1 MTGQVPE
8 IYDRVGPVLQSG
20 PVANAIIAA
29 IKDLNQDVMVVDRG
43 AYVRVLV
50 PRCCVVARSAIENHL
65 GRSFRFPGELEMV
78 MSAFKGLLQQRR
90 MPTEYEIVTSKLLCY
105 TGEGFTGKRFELD
118 VPLLDWYKRFQQ
130 DSPLTCTSWEKF
142 RDPRET
148 TYTKYTEIQRDK
160 EIFVDGILEE
170 IEVSGYDGQF
180 SPRWLHVLSRVV
192 APLRYPG
199 HGLQM
204 LASYIGQMAPSG
216 RIVITATLQA
226 GDEMRRVQR
235 IAYRVRQL
243 QQLYRGFA
251 TDSKVR
257 WQTDMLWQPLRIA
270 IERLLICYDWAESFV
285 GLNLVLKPLM
295 DEVFM
300 NHLSDLALR
309 EGDYLLG
316 QIFYS
321 LNEDC
326 RWHRE
331 WSQALTRM
339 VIEENSHN
347 SGTIQGWIEKWHPV
361 AARAL
366 QAFAPLFEG
375 KLEDAQMP
383 PLEGVTQKLDKFY
396 RGYLSGMGLRPSVP
410 KADAET
416 LSS

>member
-1 MTGQVPE
+1 M
-8 IYDRVGPVLQSG
+8 
-20 PVANAIIAA
+20 AIRA
-29 IKDLNQDVMVVDRG
+29 DSNFYLNGSFAVSRELMAEQKT
-43 AYVRVLV
+43 YW
-50 PRCCVVARSAIENHL
+50 HL
-65 GRSFRFPGELEMV
+65 LP
-78 MSAFKGLLQQRR
+78 QRR
-90 MPTEYEIVTSKLLCY
+90 MPSEYEIVTSKLLCY

-130 DSPLTCTSWEKF
+130 DSPLSCTSWDDF

-170 IEVSGYDGQF
+170 IELSGYDGRV
-180 SPRWLHVLSRVV
+180 SPRWQYVLSRVV

-204 LASYIGQMAPSG
+204 LASYVGQMAPSG

-243 QQLYRGFA
+243 QHVYRGFA
-251 TDSKVR
+251 DDSKAR
-257 WQTDMLWQPLRIA
+257 WETDTLWQPLRIA

-295 DEVFM
+295 DELFM
-300 NHLSDLALR
+300 NHFSCLALR
-309 EGDYLLG
+309 ESDYLLG
-316 QIFYS
+316 QVFYS

-331 WSQALTRM
+331 WSKALTRM
-339 VIEENSHN
+339 LIEDNSHN
-347 SGTIQGWIEKWHPV
+347 GRTIQGWIEKWHPV
-361 AARAL
+361 AVRAL
-366 QAFAPLFEG
+366 QAFAPVFEG
-375 KLEDAQMP
+375 KLEGAHMP
-383 PLEGVTQKLDKFY
+383 PLEGVGQKIDEFY
-396 RGYLSGMGLRPSVP
+396 RDFLSSVGLRPSTSG
-410 KADAET
+410 T
-416 LSS
+416 LSFGL

>member
-1 MTGQVPE
+1 MTQQKT
-8 IYDRVGPVLQSG
+8 YW
-20 PVANAIIAA
+20 
-29 IKDLNQDVMVVDRG
+29 
-43 AYVRVLV
+43 
-50 PRCCVVARSAIENHL
+50 H
-65 GRSFRFPGELEMV
+65 
-78 MSAFKGLLQQRR
+78 LLQQRR

-130 DSPLTCTSWEKF
+130 ESPLTCTSWEKF

-235 IAYRVRQL
+235 IAYRARQP

-251 TDSKVR
+251 TDSKAR
-257 WQTDMLWQPLRIA
+257 WQFDTMWQPLRIA
-270 IERLLICYDWAESFV
+270 IEKLLICYDWAESFV

-316 QIFYS
+316 QVFYS

-331 WSQALTRM
+331 WSQTLTRM
-339 VIEENSHN
+339 VIEDNSHN
-347 SGTIQGWIEKWHPV
+347 SSTIQDWIEKWHPV

-366 QAFAPLFEG
+366 HAFAPLFEG

-383 PLEGVTQKLDKFY
+383 PLEGVAQKLDEFY
-396 RGYLSGMGLRPSVP
+396 RGYLSGMGLQPSSS
-410 KADAET
+410 AT
-416 LSS
+416 LLF

>member
-1 MTGQVPE
+1 MAQQKT
-8 IYDRVGPVLQSG
+8 YW
-20 PVANAIIAA
+20 
-29 IKDLNQDVMVVDRG
+29 
-43 AYVRVLV
+43 
-50 PRCCVVARSAIENHL
+50 H
-65 GRSFRFPGELEMV
+65 
-78 MSAFKGLLQQRR
+78 LLQQRR

-130 DSPLTCTSWEKF
+130 ESLLTCTSWDNF

-170 IEVSGYDGQF
+170 MEVSGYDGQL

-204 LASYIGQMAPSG
+204 VAAYVGQMAPSG

-243 QQLYRGFA
+243 QQLSPGFA
-251 TDSKVR
+251 SDSKAR
-257 WQTDMLWQPLRIA
+257 WQTDTVWQPLRIA
-270 IERLLICYDWAESFV
+270 IEKLLTCYDWAEAFV
-285 GLNLVLKPLM
+285 ALNLVLKPLV
-295 DEVFM
+295 DELFM
-300 NHLSDLALR
+300 NCFSDLALR

-326 RWHRE
+326 RWHQG

-339 VIEENSHN
+339 VVEENSRN
-347 SGTIQGWIEKWHPV
+347 SGTIQAWIEKWYPL
-361 AARAL
+361 AALAL
-366 QAFAPLFEG
+366 QAFAPVFEG
-375 KLEDAQMP
+375 KLDDAPML
-383 PLEGVTQKLDKFY
+383 PLEGVAQRVYKHY
-396 RGYLSGMGLRPSVP
+396 RDFLSRVGLQAPSY
-410 KADAET
+410 T
-416 LSS
+416 TFLF

>member
-1 MTGQVPE
+1 MKRHGGSRRPNLTLNERLSVSENFMPE
-8 IYDRVGPVLQSG
+8 QKTYW
-20 PVANAIIAA
+20 
-29 IKDLNQDVMVVDRG
+29 
-43 AYVRVLV
+43 
-50 PRCCVVARSAIENHL
+50 HL
-65 GRSFRFPGELEMV
+65 LPQ
-78 MSAFKGLLQQRR
+78 KR

-105 TGEGFTGKRFELD
+105 TEEGFTGKRFELD

-130 DSPLTCTSWEKF
+130 DSPLTCTSWENF

-170 IEVSGYDGQF
+170 IELSGYDGRL

-204 LASYIGQMAPSG
+204 LASYVGQMAPSG

-243 QQLYRGFA
+243 QHVYRGFA
-251 TDSKVR
+251 TDSKER
-257 WQTDMLWQPLRIA
+257 WQTDPLWQPLRVA
-270 IERLLICYDWAESFV
+270 IEKLLICYDWAEAFV

-295 DEVFM
+295 DEMLM
-300 NHLSDLALR
+300 NQLSDLAVR
-309 EGDYLLG
+309 EDDYLLG
-316 QIFYS
+316 QVFYS
-321 LNEDC
+321 LNQDC
-326 RWHRE
+326 RWHRD

-339 VIEENSHN
+339 LVEDNSQN
-347 SGTIQGWIEKWHPV
+347 GRTIQGWIEKWHPV
-361 AARAL
+361 AVRAL

-375 KLEDAQMP
+375 KLEDAHMP
-383 PLEGVTQKLDKFY
+383 PFEGVSQKIDKYY
-396 RGYLSGMGLRPSVP
+396 RDYLSSMQLQPSISS
-410 KADAET
+410 T
-416 LSS
+416 LLS

>member
-1 MTGQVPE
+1 MAQQKT
-8 IYDRVGPVLQSG
+8 YW
-20 PVANAIIAA
+20 
-29 IKDLNQDVMVVDRG
+29 
-43 AYVRVLV
+43 
-50 PRCCVVARSAIENHL
+50 H
-65 GRSFRFPGELEMV
+65 
-78 MSAFKGLLQQRR
+78 LLQQRR

-105 TGEGFTGKRFELD
+105 TGEGFTGKRFELE

-130 DSPLTCTSWEKF
+130 DSPLTCSSWENF

-160 EIFVDGILEE
+160 EIFVDGVLEE
-170 IEVSGYDGQF
+170 IDSSGYDGRL
-180 SPRWLHVLSRVV
+180 SSGWVHVLSRVV

-204 LASYIGQMAPSG
+204 LACYVGQMAPSG

-243 QQLYRGFA
+243 QHLYRGFA
-251 TDSKVR
+251 SDSKER
-257 WQTDMLWQPLRIA
+257 WQTDTLWQPLRRA
-270 IERLLICYDWAESFV
+270 IEKLLICYDWAESFV
-285 GLNLVLKPLM
+285 ALNLVLKPLM
-295 DEVFM
+295 DEIFM

-316 QIFYS
+316 QVFYS

-331 WSQALTRM
+331 WTQALIRM
-339 VIEENSHN
+339 VIADNSQN
-347 SGTIQGWIEKWHPV
+347 RGTIQAWIEKWHPV
-361 AARAL
+361 VTRAL

-375 KLEDAQMP
+375 KLEDAHMP
-383 PLEGVTQKLDKFY
+383 PLEGVTQKIDKYY
-396 RGYLSGMGLRPSVP
+396 RDYLSAMGLQPPSST
-410 KADAET
+410 T
-416 LSS
+416 LLF

>member
-1 MTGQVPE
+1 
-8 IYDRVGPVLQSG
+8 
-20 PVANAIIAA
+20 
-29 IKDLNQDVMVVDRG
+29 
-43 AYVRVLV
+43 
-50 PRCCVVARSAIENHL
+50 
-65 GRSFRFPGELEMV
+65 
-78 MSAFKGLLQQRR
+78 

-130 DSPLTCTSWEKF
+130 ESPLTCTSWENF

-148 TYTKYTEIQRDK
+148 TYTKYTELQRDK

-170 IEVSGYDGQF
+170 IEASGYDAQL
-180 SPRWLHVLSRVV
+180 SPGWLHVLSRVV

-204 LASYIGQMAPSG
+204 VAAYIGQMAPGG

-243 QQLYRGFA
+243 QHLYPDFA
-251 TDSKVR
+251 TDSKAR
-257 WQTDMLWQPLRIA
+257 WQTDPLWQPLRLA
-270 IERLLICYDWAESFV
+270 IEKLLICYDWAEAFV
-285 GLNLVLKPLM
+285 ALNLVLKPLL

-300 NHLSDLALR
+300 SYLSDLALR
-309 EGDYLLG
+309 EGDHLLG
-316 QIFYS
+316 QVFYS

-339 VIEENSHN
+339 VIEDNSQN
-347 SGTIQGWIEKWHPV
+347 VGTIEGWIEKWHPP
-361 AARAL
+361 AASAL

-375 KLEDAQMP
+375 KLEDPPMP
-383 PLEGVTQKLDKFY
+383 PLEGVARKLDNFY
-396 RGYLSGMGLRPSVP
+396 RDYLSGMGLQPSISG
-410 KADAET
+410 A
-416 LSS
+416 LLY

>member
-1 MTGQVPE
+1 MAQQKT
-8 IYDRVGPVLQSG
+8 YW
-20 PVANAIIAA
+20 
-29 IKDLNQDVMVVDRG
+29 
-43 AYVRVLV
+43 
-50 PRCCVVARSAIENHL
+50 H
-65 GRSFRFPGELEMV
+65 
-78 MSAFKGLLQQRR
+78 LLQQKR

-130 DSPLTCTSWEKF
+130 ESPVTCTSWENF

-170 IEVSGYDGQF
+170 IELSGYDGRL
-180 SPRWLHVLSRVV
+180 SPGWLQVLSRVI

-204 LASYIGQMAPSG
+204 LASYVGQMAPSG

-243 QQLYRGFA
+243 QHLYRGFA
-251 TDSKVR
+251 SDSKVR
-257 WQTDMLWQPLRIA
+257 WQTDMLWQPLRFA
-270 IERLLICYDWAESFV
+270 IEKLLVCYDWAEAFV
-285 GLNLVLKPLM
+285 ALNLVLKPLV
-295 DEVFM
+295 DELFM
-300 NHLSDLALR
+300 SHLSDLALR

-316 QIFYS
+316 RILYS

-331 WSQALTRM
+331 WSQALIRV
-339 VIEENSHN
+339 VIEDNSRN
-347 SGTIQGWIEKWHPV
+347 RLTIQGWIEKWHPL
-361 AARAL
+361 ASAAL
-366 QAFAPLFEG
+366 QAFAPLFVG
-375 KLEDAQMP
+375 KLEDAPMP

-396 RGYLSGMGLRPSVP
+396 RDYLSGMGLQPSISGP
-410 KADAET
+410 
-416 LSS
+416 LPC